1 MTKEWWIN
9 WLTSQEEWFLSNYWK
24 LGPIST
30 KLFKLATEYKIEFL
44 HGCTKGCIVDHEGGF
59 VIKWTIEDDS
69 DEMHREF
76 LVYQKAVSHGVE
88 CFFPKTEL
96 LLELGGYLKFYI
108 QQRVS
113 STLGDMPREDF
124 EKCELSIPMAIRELD
139 YEDLDEFDFYWRPD
153 TLWIKKAIAV
163 FGVDKVYELASF
175 TRRYHINDLHTNNV
189 GFDGENFM
197 PMLLDFSGF
206 NQGALRSYSF

>member
-59 VIKWTIEDDS
+59 VIKWTIEDDG

-113 STLGDMPREDF
+113 STLGDMSRENF
-124 EKCELSIPMAIRELD
+124 KKCELSIPMAIRELD
-139 YEDLDEFDFYWRPD
+139 YEDLDEFDFYWRPE
-153 TLWIKKAIAV
+153 TVWIKKAIAV

-175 TRRYHINDLHTNNV
+175 TRRYHINDLHSYNV
-189 GFDGENFM
+189 GFNGENFT
-197 PMLLDFSGF
+197 PMLLDFSGYG
-206 NQGALRSYSF
+206 QGALRSYF